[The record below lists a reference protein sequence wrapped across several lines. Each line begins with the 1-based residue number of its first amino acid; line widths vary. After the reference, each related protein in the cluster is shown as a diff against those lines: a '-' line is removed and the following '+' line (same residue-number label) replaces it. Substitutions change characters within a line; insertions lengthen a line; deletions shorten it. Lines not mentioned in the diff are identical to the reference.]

1 MKPTIKLVQVRQ
13 QRHILIQAS
22 TLTSRPRLKDYE
34 VQDYYEE

>member
-13 QRHILIQAS
+13 KRHILVTS
-22 TLTSRPRLKDYE
+22 TPRFKSRLNDYE